1 MAFVEHFEIPA
12 HDVSRAQDFYKSVL
26 EFDYE
31 PWGDDEG
38 MLRQPEKK
46 GIDGDIHKIGETL
59 THPTIVFTVDNIE
72 ETVAKAVAKGGSQV
86 GEIAPMGENSRWVF
100 LKDSEGN
107 LIGLYDET
115 D

>member
-1 MAFVEHFEIPA
+1 M
-12 HDVSRAQDFYKSVL
+12 
-26 EFDYE
+26 
-31 PWGDDEG
+31 
-38 MLRQPEKK
+38 
-46 GIDGDIHKIGETL
+46 
-59 THPTIVFTVDNIE
+59 FTVDNIE